1 MPISATD
8 VKNLRDQTG
17 AGMMDAKN
25 ALVEADG
32 NTEKAIELL
41 RKKGMAS
48 AAKRADREA
57 RAGIIAEY
65 VHGGRIGVLV
75 EINCETDFVALTEDF
90 KSFAHDVA
98 MHIAAANPEYLNPES
113 VPANLVEKER
123 ELFLAE
129 IEGQNKPAEIVDK
142 IVTGKLEKYYETICL
157 TKQAFVKD
165 PDKTIEALTTDI
177 IAKVGENIVIRRYSR
192 MELGSSN

>member
-48 AAKRADREA
+48 AAKRADRDA
-57 RAGIIAEY
+57 RAGVIAEY

-90 KSFAHDVA
+90 KAFAHDVA

-142 IVTGKLEKYYETICL
+142 IVSGKLEKYYETICL